1 MYFEETNCSPGKD
14 NIIFSFPFPFPFPF
28 PCLYANSVISTISVV
43 VRLRYL
49 NSTLGM
55 ADSLLHPDVG
65 LTNHFQTL
73 LALSSLPSF
82 PLSFLGL
89 TFCFLFPM
97 CVLPTFCST
106 QLIIDGVPVIYLN
119 VRLSSSFVIILFG
132 IGVSL
137 SVSSSSSSG
146 SEFERPTINIR

>member
-14 NIIFSFPFPFPFPF
+14 NIVFPF
-28 PCLYANSVISTISVV
+28 PCLYVNSVISTISVV
-43 VRLRYL
+43 VRLRYS

-55 ADSLLHPDVG
+55 ADSLLHADVG
-65 LTNHFQTL
+65 STNHFQTL

-97 CVLPTFCST
+97 CVLPTFCSA
-106 QLIIDGVPVIYLN
+106 QSIIDGVPMICLN

-137 SVSSSSSSG
+137 SVFS
-146 SEFERPTINIR
+146 FLCVCYPHFARPSQ